1 MPRVP
6 YQQVAYAARRASQQA
21 RLLMDQL
28 QRDRHAQTGQAGAL
42 YLDLSLI
49 GTRLL
54 SVDPQPP
61 PVAHVI
67 PELERLLSECTGQL
81 AIVQPLILDAL
92 RLARAISLNGARRN
106 NERNTWPQ

>member
-1 MPRVP
+1 MSSPMPGVP

-28 QRDRHAQTGQAGAL
+28 HHEWHAQTGQAGAL

-54 SVDPQPP
+54 SADPPPP
-61 PVAHVI
+61 PVAHFI
-67 PELERLLSECTGQL
+67 PELERLLSQCTGQL
-81 AIVQPLILDAL
+81 AIVKPLILDAL
-92 RLARAISLNGARRN
+92 RLAREIR
-106 NERNTWPQ
+106 